1 MPVPAPHTVC
11 AIVPT
16 YNNAG
21 TLGAVL
27 SAVRRQVAM
36 VYVVDDGCTDATPQV
51 IADVC
56 GADAA
61 TREARGFRLLRH
73 AANRGKGAALRT
85 ALREARAAGF
95 RYAVTI
101 DADGQHP
108 ADAIPRLLAPLAAHP
123 DALVTGA
130 RSFTHD
136 RINGQS
142 TFANRFS
149 NFWYAVETL
158 TLQPDTQCG
167 MRVYPLRRLG
177 TLLGVTDRYEAELA
191 LMVFA
196 AWRGVEVVAVPID
209 AYYPP
214 PEERVSWFRPAR
226 DFARI
231 SVLNTVLCL
240 LAAVYGWPRT
250 LFRRLLRLGRSL
262 WAGLA
267 FVLGI
272 FLVLWPVTL
281 LARLCL
287 KGERR
292 RYTVRRALSAVSR
305 FAAHHVPGTSFRV
318 TNAWGTDLSRPAV
331 LVSNHLSVL
340 DLVCILSLSPHI
352 VVVAKDWAW
361 RSPFFGYIIRQ
372 AGFLPV
378 ADGIEQSMPR
388 LRQRVEAGCSI
399 LIFPEGTRSVSG
411 RTGRFH
417 LGAFYT
423 AQQLQLPLVPLHLA
437 GTGHVLPPHRLLL
450 RPAPRTLAVGRALT
464 PPAPDDSH
472 AVRRLRHWLHRW
484 YVAKED
490 GEAQP

>member
-27 SAVRRQVAM
+27 RDVRRQVAV
-36 VYVVDDGCTDATPQV
+36 VYVVDDGCTDHTPQV

-61 TREARGFRLLRH
+61 TREARGYRLLRH
-73 AANRGKGAALRT
+73 PVNRGKGAALRM
-85 ALREARAAGF
+85 ALKEARRAGF
-95 RYAVTI
+95 RYAVTV

-108 ADAIPRLLAPLAAHP
+108 AADIPRLLAPLAAHP
-123 DALVTGA
+123 DAMVTGA
-130 RSFTHD
+130 RSFAHD

-158 TLQPDTQCG
+158 TRQPDTQCG

-214 PEERVSWFRPAR
+214 PEERVSSFRPAR

-240 LAAVYGWPRT
+240 LAVLYGWPRT
-250 LFRRLLRLGRSL
+250 LGRRLLRFVRSL

-267 FVLGI
+267 FVLGV
-272 FLVLWPVTL
+272 FLVLWPVAL
-281 LARLCL
+281 LSRLCL

-292 RYTVRRALSAVSR
+292 RLAVRRALCAVSR
-305 FAAHHVPGTSFRV
+305 FAAHHVPGTTFRV
-318 TNAWGTDLSRPAV
+318 TNVRGTDLTQPSV

-352 VVVAKDWAW
+352 VVVAKEWAW

-378 ADGIEQSMPR
+378 ADGIEQSLPR
-388 LRQRVEAGCSI
+388 LRQMAAAGCSI

-423 AQQLQLPLVPLHLA
+423 AQQLQLPLVPIHLT

-450 RPAPRTLAVGRALT
+450 RPAPMTLTVGRALT
-464 PPAPDDSH
+464 PPAPDDPR

-484 YVAKED
+484 YVAKEG
-490 GEAQP
+490 GEVCQ